1 METYIKSNGIRLWD
15 VIEHGDH
22 VPLDD
27 EGFAKAR
34 SRFTNEDYALVEL
47 NYRAMHYIQCAL
59 SPKEFHR
66 ISHHKTAKDMWEA
79 LEAAHSGT
87 KGVKARQV
95 EMLVEEFHKF
105 AMLSPTEP
113 IRELELRFT
122 HLINNLA
129 SLGKDIPEREQ
140 VSKIL
145 KVLKGDWITKVTIL
159 QEVKGESTSSITAL
173 FGSLA
178 EYEPTLL
185 AQRAPQA
192 AAKAKTLLLLLPARI
207 GMIMMMMRMMRRT

>member
-1 METYIKSNGIRLWD
+1 MLFRSR
-15 VIEHGDH
+15 DH
-22 VPLDD
+22 TPLDD
-27 EGFAKAR
+27 EGFAKPR
-34 SRFTNEDYALVEL
+34 SSYTPQDYALVQL

-66 ISHHKTAKDMWEA
+66 ISHHKNAKDMWEA

-87 KGVKARQV
+87 RGVKARRV

-145 KVLKGDWITKVTIL
+145 KILKGDWITIVTIL
-159 QEVKGESTSSITAL
+159 QEVQIG
-173 FGSLA
+173 
-178 EYEPTLL
+178 
-185 AQRAPQA
+185 RAHV
-192 AAKAKTLLLLLPARI
+192 
-207 GMIMMMMRMMRRT
+207 

>member
-1 METYIKSNGIRLWD
+1 MDADYSLPDVAIQPNKPPGFDDHNYPFWKFRMETYIKSCDIRLWD
-15 VIEHGDH
+15 VNERGNN

-27 EGFAKAR
+27 EGLAKQR
-34 SRFTNEDYALVEL
+34 SRYTNEDYALVQL

-66 ISHHKTAKDMWEA
+66 ISLHKTVKDMWEA

-87 KGVKARQV
+87 KGVKSKHIK
-95 EMLVEEFHKF
+95 MLVEEFHKF

-129 SLGKDIPEREQ
+129 SLGKDIPEVEQ

-145 KVLKGDWITKVTIL
+145 KVLNGDWMDHQSYHPAGSPGRINQLYHCPVWFS
-159 QEVKGESTSSITAL
+159 GSI
-173 FGSLA
+173 
-178 EYEPTLL
+178 
-185 AQRAPQA
+185 
-192 AAKAKTLLLLLPARI
+192 
-207 GMIMMMMRMMRRT
+207 